1 MMIPQLLTFF
11 GDAGPCPGG
20 DFLGFPKWYKYLGH
34 QMVTGKDGQTSCAP
48 QITGLS
54 DIWLIVASVIEL
66 LLRIGALAAI
76 VYALYGSIQFITS
89 QGDPSKTQAARQTI
103 INALVGLVISV
114 GAATLVTFLAGGFK

>member
-1 MMIPQLLTFF
+1 MIVPQLLMNF
-11 GDAGPCPGG
+11 GATCSGG
-20 DFLGFPKWYKYLGH
+20 DFLGFPKWYKYLGG
-34 QMVTGKDGQTSCAP
+34 QMVTAKDGQTSCVP

-54 DIWLIVASVIEL
+54 DIWLIVAAIIEL

-114 GAATLVTFLAGGFK
+114 AAATLVTFLAGGFQ